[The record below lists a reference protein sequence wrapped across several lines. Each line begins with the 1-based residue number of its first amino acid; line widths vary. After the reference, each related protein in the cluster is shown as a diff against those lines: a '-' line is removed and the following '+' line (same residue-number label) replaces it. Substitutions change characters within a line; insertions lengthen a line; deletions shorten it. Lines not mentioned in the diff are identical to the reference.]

1 MNLNVD
7 TDTVLLIDAENA
19 FNSINHRV
27 MLHNLEFICPII
39 TTYIIN
45 CYATPSRLFI
55 VGGGEILSSEGTTQG
70 DPTAMGAYA
79 LGILP
84 IIKFLL
90 EFMNLNEMNA
100 KEVVCAADFSVAG
113 SLNYIKDHWDKLTAI
128 GPEYGY
134 FPKPTKFYMIVKEK
148 NWLKRK
154 TYSLIQEWIS
164 ELKKRHLSAVIG
176 STEYPDE
183 YVKDLVKDWDS
194 QLTILST
201 IAETQPQAAY
211 LAFASRFKSKLN
223 YFLRT
228 IPNIRHLLLPLER
241 TIRNKFIPAVTD
253 ATYAVARREY

>member
-7 TDTVLLIDAENA
+7 THTVLLIDAENA
-19 FNSINHRV
+19 FNSINHKV
-27 MLHNLEFICPII
+27 MLHNFEVICPII
-39 TTYIIN
+39 ATYIIN

-70 DPTAMGAYA
+70 DPNAMGAYA

-164 ELKKRHLSAVIG
+164 ESKKRHLSAVIG

-253 ATYAVARREY
+253 ATYAVTRREY